1 MRLAAALALV
11 LAVQPALADDHRDR
25 PIIDGTVQSH
35 ASADGH
41 FRIWYTLDGGDAL
54 TELSE
59 DQDPAN
65 GVPDAVDVVEEG
77 LRACWALFV
86 DQEGWRPP
94 GDDEGEGGDSRLD
107 VYLRHIGN
115 NGLASYE
122 WHTDHWASYLQI
134 EPDLAE
140 MGGDLMASVAA
151 HELHHAIQ
159 YSYTVDPHTWVHEA
173 SATYAQYRIYS
184 DSVGVTAALQLLWGL
199 RLEDPGVGLD
209 TTGDR
214 QEYAGLVWVKFLVDR
229 AGGDLSVF
237 RLWWEILAEDP
248 GWERS
253 IATLAAEL
261 GDDDACALFAEY
273 GEWLYFACARDDGG
287 HWLAGDLDCLLDIEA
302 GLAASGMEV
311 PGAWSLEAPEPY
323 GFALS
328 VAGIPDDG
336 LPLTLDVLSAGSAAW
351 TVRVVPLD
359 DGVGLAGV
367 TATPADAGHAELTLE
382 PMQGADDLLL
392 VVAACG
398 DVEGFDVTFS
408 ETLDSPPPDPPG
420 GAGQEGCRCDA
431 GSTAGPPFAW
441 LVLALAALRRRANH
455 SAAAIQPKE

>member
-1 MRLAAALALV
+1 VRFVAALALV
-11 LAVQPALADDHRDR
+11 LAIQPALAADDRDR

-41 FRIWYTLDGGDAL
+41 FRIWYTLDGGDAI

-77 LRACWALFV
+77 LSLCWALFV
-86 DQEGWRPP
+86 DDEGWRPP

-107 VYLRHIGN
+107 VYLRHIDN
-115 NGLASYE
+115 NGLASHE

-173 SATYAQYRIYS
+173 SATYAQYLIYA
-184 DSVGVTAALQLLWGL
+184 DSVGLAAALQLLWGL
-199 RLEDPGVGLD
+199 RIEDPAVGLD

-214 QEYAGLVWVKFLVDR
+214 QEYAGLIWVKFLVDR

-248 GWERS
+248 DWERS
-253 IATLAAEL
+253 IETLAVEL
-261 GDDDACALFAEY
+261 GDQSGCALFAEY
-273 GEWLYFACARDDGG
+273 GEWLYFACARDDGD
-287 HWLAGDLDCLLDIEA
+287 HWLTGGLDCLLDIET
-302 GLAASGMEV
+302 GLAADGMEV
-311 PGAWSLEAPEPY
+311 PESWSLPAPEPY

-328 VAGIPDDG
+328 TAEVLAGTPS
-336 LPLTLDVLSAGSAAW
+336 LSVDVQSPGGTAW
-351 TVRVVPLD
+351 TVRAVALAED
-359 DGVGLAGV
+359 VGLDGITVEPASAGQ
-367 TATPADAGHAELTLE
+367 AELTYELE
-382 PMQGADDLLL
+382 EGVDGLLV

-398 DVEGFDVTFS
+398 EVEGFEVTVS
-408 ETLDSPPPDPPG
+408 DTPDGALADSDPG
-420 GAGQEGCRCDA
+420 DESGREGCACA
-431 GSTAGPPFAW
+431 ATQGAPLPAAW
-441 LVLALAALRRRANH
+441 LVLVLWGLSR
-455 SAAAIQPKE
+455 AAAGPTARRGR

>member
-1 MRLAAALALV
+1 MRLVAALAFA
-11 LAVQPALADDHRDR
+11 LAVQPALAADDRDR

-41 FRIWYTLDGGDAL
+41 FRIWYTLDGGDAI

-77 LRACWALFV
+77 LSQCWALFV
-86 DQEGWRPP
+86 DDEGWLPP

-107 VYLRHIGN
+107 VYLRHIDN

-173 SATYAQYRIYS
+173 SATYAQYLIYA
-184 DSVGVTAALQLLWGL
+184 DTVGVVAALQLLWGL
-199 RLEDPGVGLD
+199 RIEDPGVGLD
-209 TTGDR
+209 TTADR

-248 GWERS
+248 DWERS
-253 IATLAAEL
+253 IATLAEEL
-261 GDDDACALFAEY
+261 GGDDACALFAEY

-302 GLAASGMEV
+302 GLAADGMGV
-311 PGAWSLEAPEPY
+311 PGSWSLPPPEPY

-328 VAGIPDDG
+328 TAEVPADMSSLFVNVQSPGATAWTVRAVALAEDTGLGGITVEPA
-336 LPLTLDVLSAGSAAW
+336 SAGSA
-351 TVRVVPLD
+351 
-359 DGVGLAGV
+359 
-367 TATPADAGHAELTLE
+367 ELTYDLE
-382 PMQGADDLLL
+382 EGADGLLL
-392 VVAACG
+392 VIAACG
-398 DVEGFDVTFS
+398 EVEGFEVSLSDAPD
-408 ETLDSPPPDPPG
+408 DSQADSDPG
-420 GAGQEGCRCDA
+420 DESGRDGCACEVARGASLPA
-431 GSTAGPPFAW
+431 AW
-441 LVLALAALRRRANH
+441 SVLMLWALVRAAVAPTVPRGR
-455 SAAAIQPKE
+455 